1 MTLLKIRSIIKVRL
15 GGVTMDE
22 KRFALAKTLQ
32 GKGIK
37 AIRKKLQLTQQEF
50 ANFVNVSVKT
60 VTYWESGK
68 KEISGP
74 IVALVKILNE
84 NPMYVKKLEIP
95 QKELPLRLWY
105 YYKNEV
111 CTVIDVDERK
121 HIVQVYNYIS
131 DDMFKAFG
139 KKTEIT
145 YEMYE
150 EFLESRCFPRERD
163 KMKLKL
169 RELDLPFYE
178 PLMIIEKTEGR
189 MAEDEFWIKI
199 ER

>member
-1 MTLLKIRSIIKVRL
+1 MR
-15 GGVTMDE
+15 E
-22 KRFALAKTLQ
+22 KKYALAEALQ
-32 GKGIK
+32 SKDIK

-50 ANFVNVSVKT
+50 ANFANVSVKT
-60 VTYWESGK
+60 VAHWESGK
-68 KEISGP
+68 TEISGP

-84 NPMYVKKLEIP
+84 EPDFAKKLEIP
-95 QKELPLRLWY
+95 NKELPLRLWY

-111 CTVIDVDERK
+111 CTIIDVDERK
-121 HIVQVYNYIS
+121 RIVQVYNYTG
-131 DDMFKAFG
+131 DDMLKAFG
-139 KKTEIT
+139 KTPEIT

-150 EFLESRCFPRERD
+150 GFLESRCFPRERD

-169 RELDLPFYE
+169 KELDIPFYD
-178 PLMIIEKTEGR
+178 PMMIIEKTEGR

>member
-1 MTLLKIRSIIKVRL
+1 MR
-15 GGVTMDE
+15 E
-22 KRFALAKTLQ
+22 KKYALAEALQ
-32 GKGIK
+32 SRDIK

-50 ANFVNVSVKT
+50 ANLANVSVKT
-60 VTYWESGK
+60 VAHWESGK

-74 IVALVKILNE
+74 IVALVKLLNE
-84 NPMYVKKLEIP
+84 EPDFAKKLEIP
-95 QKELPLRLWY
+95 KKELPLRLWY

-111 CTVIDVDERK
+111 CTIIDVDERK
-121 HIVQVYNYIS
+121 RIVQVYNYTG

-139 KKTEIT
+139 KNLEVT

-163 KMKLKL
+163 KLKLKL
-169 RELDLPFYE
+169 RELDIPFYD
-178 PLMIIEKTEGR
+178 PMMIIEKTEGR
-189 MAEDEFWIKI
+189 MAEDEFLIKI